1 LTLRALHLFAAAVD
15 VLRLIIGLRL
25 VILRAEPS
33 TSGIP
38 IKPKQQASVIG
49 EAKKRQSRSLSL
61 VEVSAATRGEAYETS

>member
-1 LTLRALHLFAAAVD
+1 VHLFAAAVE

-49 EAKKRQSRSLSL
+49 EAKATVKIVVPRRNIGSNKRGS
-61 VEVSAATRGEAYETS
+61 V